1 MELKLGI
8 HTYYISLYINCAFYS
23 SPIRTL
29 VAMATYIFHRFKKG
43 KAKIG
48 NFFLSQWGYL
58 EFIFTEM
65 FIEKSS
71 MLHMAFVQIAEFDW
85 LPGQQKCTF

>member
-8 HTYYISLYINCAFYS
+8 HTYYISLYINYAFYS

-29 VAMATYIFHRFKKG
+29 VAMATYIFHRFIKG

-48 NFFLSQWGYL
+48 HWELG
-58 EFIFTEM
+58 IF
-65 FIEKSS
+65 SVS
-71 MLHMAFVQIAEFDW
+71 MGIFGIYFYRNVY
-85 LPGQQKCTF
+85 